1 MNFAKF
7 LRTPFLKEHLWWLNL
22 KYGKL
27 KMWLCK
33 KIFVK
38 NFRNINRKTPVL
50 EFLFK
55 NVIKKGL
62 GAFL

>member
-7 LRTPFLKEHLWWLNL
+7 LRAPFLKEHLWWLNL

-27 KMWLCK
+27 NMWLCK